1 MTDYKEFITKNLYRL
16 DGYRA
21 YFPRNN
27 PTFNNPEFED
37 AQLKVMITRLSPFP
51 NIRESITHHFLF
63 QEVRRA
69 LPYAY
74 IDYSVFPNPKNIPL
88 FAENNI
94 PFFLGIQSLRSISDF
109 DLLLVSNSFNL
120 ELFNL
125 PYLFLNTGIPAS
137 KTERLKTKAPVIV
150 MGGSNSLMAQCTI
163 SPEGDSFI
171 DALFFGEGEGAV
183 QKIISIINEKKDCPK
198 PELLDILEKEIPG
211 FFDIRLP
218 IPESACVSP
227 PKAPHS
233 SHLLTDYPILNTDIE
248 NTAKLQITQG
258 CPCFCSFC
266 FEGNTRKPFREYEPQ
281 DILEKALVVKI
292 KHAPTEFDF
301 LSFNFN
307 LHTGISRIIA
317 DLNKVAKFVNFKS
330 QRADIIAM
338 RPELLDIE
346 ILSGKRTYTIGVEG
360 ISDRMRRYL
369 HKSLNEQEL
378 LKALEHIY
386 AKKPR
391 QLKLFFMITGLEND
405 NDLKEFKGF
414 IMKLKQHKGK
424 LSPGCRTIMSF
435 GLLVNLPFTPMQFAP
450 TIKDPESIKHIKGDL
465 KRDCET
471 NGFEFRM
478 AQDTEEFLV
487 SQHIALGG
495 FECFD
500 VISDFVNMGGYFDG
514 EHISGDKNALISA
527 LRSASGDGLYGAKD
541 ENYVFPFENLRG
553 APAKSFLYRM
563 YDEARNFKDNGYCLE
578 GKGEC
583 IGCGGCEERKLS
595 TLPEVR
601 QEDIEKLRNIVEMK
615 KRPKSMQAVVTIKE
629 AGKFLTPEAKCVFIG
644 RAILEH
650 IPSLVKDYLACRQ
663 VQNMPASKGYGFL
676 FGSFLYDFEFMG
688 SSDAFSSYLEKNTI
702 DSPLLGISRVSGKE
716 IGNSFRITSAW
727 KDVSKYSFQNKVQDF
742 MLVNGMGFDIR
753 KTDGLTYFEVA
764 AKDRKKKLLN
774 SAALGQ
780 ENGSVSLE
788 VETGSNFSIVSLLK
802 HIFGEEWMDAK
813 VESI

>member
-1 MTDYKEFITKNLYRL
+1 MTDYKEFILKNLHKL

-27 PTFNNPEFED
+27 LTFNNPVFED
-37 AQLKVMITRLSPFP
+37 AQLRVLIVRLSPFP

-63 QEVRRA
+63 QEARRA
-69 LPYAY
+69 LPDAY
-74 IDYSVFPNPKNIPL
+74 IDYAFFPNPKNIPL
-88 FAENNI
+88 FIENSM
-94 PFFLGIQSLRSISDF
+94 PFFIGIQSLHSISDF
-109 DLLLVSNSFNL
+109 DVVLISNSFTL

-125 PYLFLNTGIPAS
+125 SYLFLNTGIPALKS
-137 KTERLKTKAPVIV
+137 ERSSTRPVII
-150 MGGSNSLMAQCTI
+150 MGGSNALMAQSAI

-183 QKIISIINEKKDCPK
+183 GSIVSIINEKKDCSK
-198 PELLDILEKEIPG
+198 KELLGILEKEIPG

-218 IPESACVSP
+218 IPENACVAP
-227 PKAPHS
+227 PKAPEA
-233 SHLLTDYPILNTDIE
+233 SHILTDYPILNTDIE

-258 CPCFCSFC
+258 CQCFCSFC

-281 DILEKALVVKI
+281 DILEKALEIKT
-292 KHAPTEFDF
+292 KHASSEFDF

-307 LHTGISRIIA
+307 MHTGISRIIA
-317 DLNKVAKFVNFKS
+317 ELNGIVKFVNFKS

-346 ILSGKRTYTIGVEG
+346 ILSGKRTYTLGVEG

-369 HKSLNEQEL
+369 HKSLDEGEL
-378 LKALEHIY
+378 LKALEQIY

-391 QLKLFFMITGLEND
+391 QLKLFYMITGLEND
-405 NDLKEFKGF
+405 RDRKEFKDF
-414 IMKLKQHKGK
+414 IMKLKRQKSE

-450 TIKDPESIKHIKGDL
+450 TIKDPDSIKQIKGDL

-478 AQDTEEFLV
+478 AQDMEDFLV

-495 FECFD
+495 FECFN
-500 VISDFVNMGGYFDG
+500 VILDFAKKRGYFDG
-514 EHISGDKNALISA
+514 EHITGDKNALISA
-527 LRSASGDGLYGAKD
+527 LKSASGDRLYGAKD
-541 ENYVFPFENLRG
+541 TNYVFPFEKLRG

-563 YDEARNFKDNGYCLE
+563 YDEARNFKDSGYCLL

-583 IGCGGCEERKLS
+583 IGCGGCDDHKLS
-595 TLPEVR
+595 RLPEVR
-601 QEDIEKLRNIVEMK
+601 QEDIEMFKEIVERK
-615 KRPKSMQAVVTIKE
+615 KRPKNAQAVVTIKE
-629 AGKFLTPEAKCVFIG
+629 AGRFLTPEAKCAFIG

-688 SSDAFSSYLEKNTI
+688 SSDVFLGYLEKNTI
-702 DSPLLGISRVSGKE
+702 ESQLLGISLVSGKE
-716 IGNSFRITSAW
+716 LGNNFRITSVW
-727 KDVSKYSFQNKVQDF
+727 KDASKYSFQNRLQEF
-742 MLVNGMGFDIR
+742 LLGNGMGFDIK

-774 SAALGQ
+774 SAALRQ
-780 ENGSVSLE
+780 ENGNVSLE

-802 HIFGEEWMDAK
+802 HLFGEEWMDAN
-813 VESI
+813 VEAV